1 MRGGLSWFFF
11 AWESMAATDPT
22 KPKTQGDLVASYKGA
37 LRQRAIFFF
46 VLMALL
52 VLLAVYAIAAGTYD
66 LSPLKVIRA
75 LLGIE
80 EGAGAI
86 VIWDIRMPR
95 IVAAI
100 VAGWGL
106 AISGVAMQCLLRNPL
121 GSPFTLGISHGAAF
135 GAALAIVLLG
145 AGAAQTSTLRTTA
158 SSLVRID
165 SLFSVTFFAFLGAM
179 AATFVI
185 LALSRMKRLSPGSII
200 LAGVA
205 LSSLFVS
212 GTILVQYFATEVEIA
227 TIVFWTFGDV
237 SRSSWQ
243 EIGLMTAAS
252 VVVTLYFVLNRWR
265 LNAISSGE
273 DVARGI
279 GVEVEKV
286 RLWGMLMAALVAAL
300 VTAFH
305 GVIAFLGLLAPH
317 IARRMVGADHR
328 LLIPYASIVGALLLL
343 LADTGGRILIGSG
356 TLPVGVLTSFMGAPL
371 FLYLLTRGYGK

>member
-1 MRGGLSWFFF
+1 MI
-11 AWESMAATDPT
+11 AAGPITTNP
-22 KPKTQGDLVASYKGA
+22 PGSLVASYKGVLHRKA
-37 LRQRAIFFF
+37 LFFF
-46 VLMALL
+46 VLLALL
-52 VLLAVYAIAAGTYD
+52 VALAVYAIAAGTYD
-66 LSPLKVIRA
+66 LSALKVLRA
-75 LLGIE
+75 LLGYE
-80 EGAGAI
+80 EGAAGI
-86 VIWDIRMPR
+86 VIWNIRMPR
-95 IVAAI
+95 IVAAV

-106 AISGVAMQCLLRNPL
+106 AVSGVAMQCLLKNPL

-135 GAALAIVLLG
+135 GAALAIVVLG
-145 AGAAQTSTLRTTA
+145 AGATQTSVLRTTA
-158 SSLVRID
+158 STLIFIEN
-165 SLFSVTFFAFLGAM
+165 LFSVTFFAFLGAM
-179 AATFVI
+179 AATMVI

-212 GTILVQYFATEVEIA
+212 GTILIQYFATEVEIA

-243 EIGLMTAAS
+243 EIGVMTAAS
-252 VVVTLYFVLNRWR
+252 AVVTVYFVLNRWN
-265 LNAISSGE
+265 LNALSSGE
-273 DVARGI
+273 EVAKGI

-328 LLIPYASIVGALLLL
+328 LLIPYSCIVGALLLL
-343 LADTGGRILIGSG
+343 LADTVGRILIGSG

-371 FLYLLTRGYGK
+371 FLYLLVRGYGK